1 MGTVK
6 LEWKKAASRYVHY
19 HSADETRKEKNR
31 HKNEA
36 ETTAA
41 PVKMS
46 SEQEE
51 KGEEDVDEDEKER
64 KEENRRERR
73 ERRRKKR
80 AAEVEEL
87 TSAGHQALKQGQA
100 QEALQLFRR
109 ALKAASQL
117 GESRVV
123 SACCLNLGA
132 VLVET
137 GDPESGLD
145 YLGKA
150 QPGSKSQRL
159 PDLQFNLA
167 LAHNALGERQKAVEH
182 FLQAAQLYSSQGNS
196 LEEGHS
202 CWEMSRCHALDK
214 EHSLA
219 ISGYLRAAESYRVAN
234 MQHSAAV
241 ALKEAASHM
250 VQAESSPSDVTKV
263 LSDCLSLT
271 DSITDQSILGEL
283 YLSVGVVFCQVRS
296 FQEAVQC
303 FQKALSP
310 ASQLQERP
318 LLAKVLLNLGAALNA
333 VGEFKAALE
342 YHRLAA
348 KLYGSLGL
356 RGQQAQCFSNLALA
370 CRHLGNDEEAIESF
384 NHALQGFTDSEEH
397 SAQVQVCEAL
407 AEVYLKQRKQ
417 HKAIQLYR
425 QALLSL
431 SHCQDSEGVGQR
443 LVERLTAAL
452 RITVAQRPR
461 PFGQIRPHPLS
472 PLSRRLDTPSP
483 TKVLS
488 QQRDDSKGEGPSEP
502 WSDRELH
509 TDSEVSLV
517 QKTEDPPPDTPDSVQ
532 TPPLL
537 KRLRSRFC
545 SLM

>member
-1 MGTVK
+1 MASE
-6 LEWKKAASRYVHY
+6 LE
-19 HSADETRKEKNR
+19 DKEK
-31 HKNEA
+31 
-36 ETTAA
+36 
-41 PVKMS
+41 
-46 SEQEE
+46 
-51 KGEEDVDEDEKER
+51 DLDEDEKER
-64 KEENRRERR
+64 EQEERRERR

-87 TSAGHQALKQGQA
+87 TTAGHQTLKQGQT

-109 ALKAASQL
+109 ALKAATQL

-132 VLVET
+132 ALVEA

-145 YLGKA
+145 YLSKA

-167 LAHNALGERQKAVEH
+167 LAHNALGQRQKAIEH

-196 LEEGHS
+196 SEEGHC
-202 CWEMSRCHALDK
+202 CWEMSRCHALEK

-219 ISGYLRAAESYRVAN
+219 VSSYLRAAESYHVAN
-234 MQHSAAV
+234 MLHSAAV
-241 ALKEAASHM
+241 ALKEAATHM
-250 VQAESSPSDVTKV
+250 VKAESSPSEVTKV

-271 DSITDQSILGEL
+271 DGITDQSILGEL
-283 YLSVGVVFCQVRS
+283 YLSVGVIFCQVRS

-303 FQKALSP
+303 FQKALSH
-310 ASQLQERP
+310 LQERP

-348 KLYGSLGL
+348 KLYGFLGL
-356 RGQQAQCFSNLALA
+356 RGEQAQSFSNLALA

-425 QALLSL
+425 QALLCL

-452 RITVAQRPR
+452 RISVAQRPR

-472 PLSRRLDTPSP
+472 PLSRRLDMPSP
-483 TKVLS
+483 TKALS
-488 QQRDDSKGEGPSEP
+488 QQKDEPKGEELSEP

-517 QKTEDPPPDTPDSVQ
+517 QKTEALPPESPDSGQ
-532 TPPLL
+532 MPPLL
-537 KRLRSRFC
+537 ERLRSRFC